1 MIKFLRVRNLA
12 TIEDVHLD
20 FEAGFS
26 ILTGETG
33 AGKSIIIDAIRLILG
48 EKSSPDSV
56 RTGAAEA
63 SVEAALTVP
72 EESAPADNRRE
83 ILVQRLITEQGSGKA
98 YIDGILAPVRKLRDT
113 VGAAVD
119 IYGQNDHVF
128 LLHVE
133 NHLQYLDAFAG
144 SASLVRE
151 VARSA
156 RALKNLCVQKR
167 ELESRRRER
176 EQRLDFLSY
185 QIGEIQDAGITPGED
200 EDLARSRAIGKNAE
214 KVAELLDQA
223 LDACYAQEES
233 ILPLLARFKTV
244 LKELVR
250 FYPDLEGSVR
260 EVEDFSIVL
269 REMSH
274 GLMTRKDA
282 NSGAAENLESIEARL
297 NTIDK
302 LKRKYGPEVRDIL
315 ATLDG
320 LRAEAKDLVSGRERL
335 ECLET
340 EIAGAFSEYASL
352 AGKLTDLRK
361 RKGPELGR
369 IIEKEIA
376 RLGMKSAAFRIEITT
391 VPPSLADPA
400 SIRENGSDDAE
411 FLISPNPGEELRP
424 LRKIA
429 SGGEISRVMLALKSV
444 GKDREP
450 AKTLIFDE
458 IDAGIG
464 GKTAEFIAGK
474 LTALADTH
482 QVLCITHL
490 PQIAA
495 AATRHI
501 LIEKKVEK
509 QRTFTTARKLE
520 PAERVHE
527 IARLISGSRQ
537 SDASL
542 QTAREMLAGGAA
554 EVPKHGRRGGA

>member
-20 FEAGFS
+20 FEPGFS

-33 AGKSIIIDAIRLILG
+33 AGKSIVIDAIRLILG

-56 RTGAAEA
+56 RTGASEA

-72 EESAPADNRRE
+72 DEDDPADDGRE
-83 ILVQRLITEQGSGKA
+83 ILVQRLVSGQGPGKA
-98 YIDGILAPVRKLRDT
+98 YIDGILAPVRKLRDA

-128 LLHVE
+128 LLHIE

-144 SASLVRE
+144 SDALGRE

-156 RALKNLCVQKR
+156 RALKSLCAQKQ

-176 EQRLDFLSY
+176 EQQLDFLTY
-185 QIGEIQDAGITPGED
+185 QIGEIEDAGLKPGED
-200 EDLARSRAIGKNAE
+200 EELARSREIGKNAE
-214 KVAELLDQA
+214 KIAGLLDQA
-223 LDACYAQEES
+223 LDASYAQEES

-250 FYPDLEGSVR
+250 FYPDLEGSLR

-269 REMSH
+269 RETSH

-282 NSGAAENLESIEARL
+282 NSGAAENLEAIEARL

-302 LKRKYGPEVRDIL
+302 LKRKYGPEVQDIL
-315 ATLDG
+315 AHLGAIRT
-320 LRAEAKDLVSGRERL
+320 EAKDLVSGRERL
-335 ECLET
+335 EGLEK
-340 EIAGAFSEYASL
+340 EIAGGFSEYASL

-361 RKGPELGR
+361 LKGPELER

-376 RLGMKSAAFRIEITT
+376 RLGMKNAAFRIEITT

-400 SIRENGSDDAE
+400 GIRENGADEAE

-429 SGGEISRVMLALKSV
+429 SGGELSRVMLALKSV
-444 GKDREP
+444 GKDRES

-464 GKTAEFIAGK
+464 GRTAEFIAEK
-474 LTALADTH
+474 LTALAGKH

-495 AATRHI
+495 AASRHI

-509 QRTFTTARKLE
+509 QRTFTTARKLD
-520 PAERVHE
+520 PAERVRE

-542 QTAREMLAGGAA
+542 QTAREMLAGSAA
-554 EVPKHGRRGGA
+554 EVPKPGRRGGP